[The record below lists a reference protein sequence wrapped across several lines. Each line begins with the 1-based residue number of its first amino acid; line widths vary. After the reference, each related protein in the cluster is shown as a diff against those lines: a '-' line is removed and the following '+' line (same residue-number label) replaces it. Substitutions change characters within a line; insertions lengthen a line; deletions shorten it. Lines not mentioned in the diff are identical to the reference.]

1 MSDFVW
7 TLSRRVLFHQA
18 SGTALAAVFMF
29 LLGAPVALAL
39 QVAALWLVLVISISG
54 FALVDGY
61 RGRSPAVK
69 IALSLAT
76 LVALATAWQLRV
88 GARA

>member
-1 MSDFVW
+1 VW
-7 TLSRRVLFHQA
+7 TLSRQVLLHQA
-18 SGTALAAVFMF
+18 LGSALAAIFML
-29 LLGAPVALAL
+29 LLGAPVSMAL

-54 FALVDGY
+54 FALVDSY

-88 GARA
+88 GAKA